1 MQVEHL
7 FTVPCQKCANETVGR
22 QYGFSDEGAWY
33 VLYMCPS
40 CGNLDWF
47 SLSAEEVIAL
57 VIKAKPT
64 PVRGMDNGY
73 L

>member
-7 FTVPCQKCANETVGR
+7 FTVPCQKCGETTVGR

-33 VLYMCPS
+33 VLYQCPN

-47 SLSAEEVIAL
+47 SLSPEDVVTK

-64 PVRGMDNGY
+64 GMDNGY